1 MSEELR
7 ENYYLVKFKILEKVY
22 YTFWYTD
29 NIDGFLLDI
38 DGMIM
43 SFPTKEEAIGFAKE
57 KGFLLDT
64 EEVLISSEILRK
76 INGTKIDCNLFLNYW
91 NIFSDA
97 AHSINCQF
105 IGDSRKG
112 IIQHIYT
119 KLFYGCNILVKEKEE
134 HYKPKWNKEER
145 RWIIRVI
152 KDGFRIL
159 SKGLNKTGICK
170 TGDIQTVSKKTEMEM
185 NQSYR
190 P

>member
-1 MSEELR
+1 MSKELR

-57 KGFLLDT
+57 KGFLLNREET
-64 EEVLISSEILRK
+64 EYLISPEYFRK
-76 INGTKIDCNLFLNYW
+76 IEHFRKIDCGQFLNYL
-91 NIFSDA
+91 NIFSDV

-170 TGDIQTVSKKTEMEM
+170 TGDIQTVSKK
-185 NQSYR
+185 QKWK
-190 P
+190 

>member
-1 MSEELR
+1 MSEKISRTYDLIRFQIIR
-7 ENYYLVKFKILEKVY
+7 EKCEEY
-22 YTFWYTD
+22 YTIWYTD
-29 NIDGFLLDI
+29 DLDGFLTGQ
-38 DGMIM
+38 DGKLK
-43 SFPTKEEAIGFAKE
+43 SFPTKREAEAFAKAE
-57 KGFLLDT
+57 GLWLREGIVTYLIAASIYRKTNLGKFDCVLYLDH
-64 EEVLISSEILRK
+64 
-76 INGTKIDCNLFLNYW
+76 W

-170 TGDIQTVSKKTEMEM
+170 TGDIQTVSKK
-185 NQSYR
+185 QKWK
-190 P
+190 